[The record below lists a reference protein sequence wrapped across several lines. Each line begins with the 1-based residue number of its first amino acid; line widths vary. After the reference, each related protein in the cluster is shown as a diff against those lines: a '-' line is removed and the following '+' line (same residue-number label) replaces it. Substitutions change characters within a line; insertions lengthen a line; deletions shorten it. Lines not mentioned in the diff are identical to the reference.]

1 MAEYTQLG
9 PETYLV
15 NVAVTR
21 GQLVMPDGTTGRIKP
36 ATAAATTVLGVARD
50 DASPPS
56 ALSPSNFATLRDEVA
71 VFQAPYTVKVTVS
84 GATDVAFGQKV
95 IAGAAGSVVPISGTA
110 AAADGTTVVGYC
122 VDPAGIVAG
131 QSGKIKL
138 V

>member
-21 GQLVMPDGTTGRIKP
+21 GQVVMPDGTTGRIKP
-36 ATAAATTVLGVARD
+36 STGAVATVIGVARD

-71 VFQAPYTVKVTVS
+71 VFQAPYTVKVQF
-84 GATDVAFGQKV
+84 TDDCAFGVKV
-95 IAGAAGSVVPISGTA
+95 VAAAAGAVTPVGAA
-110 AAADGTTVVGYC
+110 AAADGTTVIGYC
-122 VDPAGIVAG
+122 VEPAGVVAATNAWG
-131 QSGKIKL
+131 RIKL